1 LSFSFKSL
9 ILVPMVQSMTGF
21 GKARVSI
28 PGKNISIEIKSL
40 NSKQQDFSVRM
51 PGNFKSKEMEIRK
64 MLQFSL
70 FRGKVECNINVEL
83 TGESS
88 NYTVNTELVKSY
100 FEQIKPLLSSSEMTP
115 EVLSTIMRMPDV
127 MNSDKDEMEQQEW
140 EGLKKGISEALS
152 NLVDFRSAEGKSLY
166 DDLIARIVHI
176 EKGLEEVKEYDP
188 VRVKN
193 MKARLSNSI
202 SEIQENL
209 IDKNRFEQEVIY
221 YLEKLDINEEKVRLT
236 QHCKYFRETLSKEG
250 EKGKKLGFIAQEM
263 GREINTIGSKAND
276 AEIQKTVVLMK
287 DSLEKIKEQILNIL

>member
-1 LSFSFKSL
+1 
-9 ILVPMVQSMTGF
+9 MVQSMTGF
-21 GKARVSI
+21 GKARVSV

-64 MLQFSL
+64 MLQSSL
-70 FRGKVECNINVEL
+70 FRGKIECNINVEL

-127 MNSDKDEMEQQEW
+127 MNSDKDEMEPQEW
-140 EGLKKGISEALS
+140 EGLKKGISEALI
-152 NLVDFRSAEGKSLY
+152 NIVDFRSTEGKSLH
-166 DDLIARIVHI
+166 DDLIERMMQI
-176 EKGLEEVKEYDP
+176 EKGLEEVKEYDL
-188 VRVKN
+188 VRMEN
-193 MKARLSNSI
+193 MKARLNNSI

-221 YLEKLDINEEKVRLT
+221 YLEKLDINEEKVRLA

-250 EKGKKLGFIAQEM
+250 EKGKKLGFIAQEI